1 MPKTLGTWN
10 MVINGDNNFVDYVI
24 FYQDDDDDDDL
35 LIGSLK
41 ITRSL

>member
-1 MPKTLGTWN
+1 
-10 MVINGDNNFVDYVI
+10 MVINVDNNFVDYVI
-24 FYQDDDDDDDL
+24 FYQDDDDDDDV